1 MRRRA
6 WAAGSIGQTSPPGW
20 STACAPPA
28 GLPHAACSSAG
39 ASGCCAGRPGGGRVS
54 RASRPRHGALRCGAA
69 AHLLAVRARRHAAAH
84 TRKARSAGPTA
95 GIFADRTLA
104 AAGAQSAAAWSRRRA
119 LRLGPALQPR
129 ACREGHK
136 QDSGARARRATRC
149 EGGGRRAMG
158 MAGGRAPLYGR
169 TRSSVAATILVP
181 VRLAC
186 VALSAHSSTRMR
198 PSTCGRAQPRSSERP
213 CCPPPGAGRP
223 CLLPQ
228 AGSGRARLPQRASDW
243 LHVLGAVRGAAGLQ
257 RRAHAIRCM
266 THAKV
271 LVLMAHSV
279 PCASGAAPY
288 ACSPPTAD
296 GCCSAGRPA
305 VQPIQS
311 AVSLGAGRQPGLPA
325 RARAC
330 TCTPLPSSA
339 AALSARSPHTSTSTL
354 ARTRLSTYTWR
365 AKHGARSFL

>member
-69 AHLLAVRARRHAAAH
+69 AHLLAVRTRRHAVAH

-104 AAGAQSAAAWSRRRA
+104 AAGAQSAAAWSPRWA
-119 LRLGPALQPR
+119 LQLGPALQPR

-198 PSTCGRAQPRSSERP
+198 PSTCGRAQTPSSERP
-213 CCPPPGAGRP
+213 CCFTPGRMPPLPAAAGRGRACSLAAARRPAGCTFLAPPGA
-223 CLLPQ
+223 L
-228 AGSGRARLPQRASDW
+228 
-243 LHVLGAVRGAAGLQ
+243 RGCS
-257 RRAHAIRCM
+257 AHAIRCM

-305 VQPIQS
+305 V
-311 AVSLGAGRQPGLPA
+311 
-325 RARAC
+325 
-330 TCTPLPSSA
+330 
-339 AALSARSPHTSTSTL
+339 
-354 ARTRLSTYTWR
+354 
-365 AKHGARSFL
+365 